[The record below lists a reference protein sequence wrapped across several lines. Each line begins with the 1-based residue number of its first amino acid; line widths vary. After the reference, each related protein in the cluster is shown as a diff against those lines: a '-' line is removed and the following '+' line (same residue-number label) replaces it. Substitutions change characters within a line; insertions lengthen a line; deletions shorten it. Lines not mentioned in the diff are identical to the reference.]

1 MKVCSLTLP
10 SGVRISNKEKG
21 VAVDHSED
29 ERFFDKLEL
38 SQTDGRDLLVGK
50 HQQLEFL
57 PGGVVA
63 IGNPGQAPDFH
74 LRDGHL
80 QNRVGDLLFD
90 YPLTQ
95 NGTFRTPDRE
105 LAPVLPV
112 ELLGQA
118 SERAEVSYL
127 SAGIRHQRILGKIL
141 HGATV
146 GRYALAAGTFGVTWW
161 KADLVCALATSAAAL
176 LAGSAVGLAGQAL
189 LQAAGG
195 ESQFELH
202 FRGVGDSPVRWGRGV
217 WEQWPAGP
225 PEAGRSVGIENRQQL
240 LECRLVNGV
249 RLQCEGDGVTI
260 SQGRH
265 QVKVPEASLKLVG
278 GQPIIRENNVPMAI
292 EKDGKLDVRVDA
304 ETQAAAESLKFPHA
318 YTMIALTS
326 SGAEGT
332 LDGDDE
338 EVVVND
344 FSVAIRQD

>member
-21 VAVDHSED
+21 VAVDQPD
-29 ERFFDKLEL
+29 DDRFFDRLEL

-57 PGGVVA
+57 PGGAVA

-74 LRDGHL
+74 LKDGHL
-80 QNRVGDLLFD
+80 QNRIGDLLLD

-95 NGTFRTPDRE
+95 HGTFRTPDGE
-105 LAPVLPV
+105 LAPALPV
-112 ELLGQA
+112 ELLGRTTQPT
-118 SERAEVSYL
+118 EVDYVP
-127 SAGIRHQRILGKIL
+127 AGIRHKRTLGKIL
-141 HGATV
+141 HGATI

-161 KADLVCALATSAAAL
+161 KADLVCALAGATAAL
-176 LAGSAVGLAGQAL
+176 LAGSAVGLAGQAIL
-189 LQAAGG
+189 KASAG
-195 ESQFELH
+195 ESQFEMR

-217 WEQWPAGP
+217 WDQWPDAP
-225 PEAGRSVGIENRQQL
+225 PEAGRSVSFESRQRS
-240 LECRLVNGV
+240 LECSLVNGV
-249 RLQCEGDGVTI
+249 RLHCEGDGVTI
-260 SQGRH
+260 SHGRH
-265 QVKVPEASLKLVG
+265 QVTVPEASLKLVDG
-278 GQPIIRENNVPMAI
+278 HPIIRENNVPMAI

-304 ETQAAAESLKFPHA
+304 ETRAAAESLKFPHA

-332 LDGDDE
+332 LEGDDE

>member
-21 VAVDHSED
+21 VAVDHPED
-29 ERFFDKLEL
+29 DRYFDKLEL

-57 PGGVVA
+57 PDGVIA
-63 IGNPGQAPDFH
+63 IGKPGQAPDFH
-74 LRDGHL
+74 FKDGHL
-80 QNRVGDLLFD
+80 QNRVGDLIVD

-95 NGTFRTPDRE
+95 HGTFRTADRE

-112 ELLGQA
+112 ELLGQ
-118 SERAEVSYL
+118 STRPTEVSYVP
-127 SAGIRHQRILGKIL
+127 ARIRHQRTVGRLL

-161 KADLVCALATSAAAL
+161 KADLVCALATATAAL

-189 LQAAGG
+189 LKASGG
-195 ESQFELH
+195 ESQFELR

-217 WEQWPAGP
+217 WDQWPAGP
-225 PEAGRSVGIENRQQL
+225 PEPGRSVGIENRQQL

-292 EKDGKLDVRVDA
+292 EKDGKLEVRVDA
-304 ETQAAAESLKFPHA
+304 ETRARAESLKFPHA
-318 YTMIALTS
+318 YSMIALTS
-326 SGAEGT
+326 SSAEGT